1 MNKIKIAMMQP
12 YWFPYKGYFSLYLNC
27 DVFIFLD
34 DVNFI
39 NKGYINRNKI
49 LTKNGPVNLTIPL
62 SKSSQNKRINQIYTH
77 NLEYFSKKIEKTIF
91 NSFCKRPFGKEA
103 LKLFNQST
111 GKNDR
116 PIFEIAVS
124 SIINTA
130 RYLSISKDFFFSSK
144 LNLENFSGEKRIIE
158 ICKIFKATEYVNLLG
173 GINFYNPENFKKNFI
188 KLSFLKNHSYSYEQ
202 GSQLFYPDLSIL
214 DLIAN
219 LNIKNVINQIN
230 QFSIIRK
237 TI

>member
-1 MNKIKIAMMQP
+1 VKSLNSIPIKG
-12 YWFPYKGYFSLYLNC
+12 WLFSLFKKKNVSPFEKLFEIFKELITYTSGDFDEAIEWLKELDKEYLLTDENYT
-27 DVFIFLD
+27 ID
-34 DVNFI
+34 DFVEELL

-62 SKSSQNKRINQIYTH
+62 SKSSQNRRINQIYTH
-77 NLEYFSKKIEKTIF
+77 NLDYFSKKIEKTIF

-158 ICKIFKATEYVNLLG
+158 ICKIFKATEYIPSSLKSNRNSTKNLSCQ
-173 GINFYNPENFKKNFI
+173 FKK
-188 KLSFLKNHSYSYEQ
+188 
-202 GSQLFYPDLSIL
+202 
-214 DLIAN
+214 
-219 LNIKNVINQIN
+219 
-230 QFSIIRK
+230 
-237 TI
+237 